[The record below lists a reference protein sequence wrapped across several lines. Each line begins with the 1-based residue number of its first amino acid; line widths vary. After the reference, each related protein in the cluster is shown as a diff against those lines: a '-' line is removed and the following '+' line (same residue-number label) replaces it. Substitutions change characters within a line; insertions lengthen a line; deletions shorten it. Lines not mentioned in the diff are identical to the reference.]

1 MGSSRRWA
9 FAVVISALGTG
20 AVGCTAAE
28 PRPASP
34 PPLPEPER
42 GAAPSIEFPKDDG
55 KPTALHTRPR
65 ETIVIGANNRD
76 LVWNEAPPAAEGNK
90 GAALPPT
97 SGRPVVQT
105 NHYYGGYYPYG
116 YGSSPTGQ
124 RPGEPGTS
132 GGAQPSRPP
141 TTVGGDWAAP
151 KDPGPGMIKNWQA
164 R

>member
-9 FAVVISALGTG
+9 FAAVISLV
-20 AVGCTAAE
+20 VGGCSAAE

-34 PPLPEPER
+34 PPLPEPAR
-42 GAAPSIEFPKDDG
+42 GAAPSLEIPREDSKAG
-55 KPTALHTRPR
+55 ALHTRPR
-65 ETIVIGANNRD
+65 ETIVIGAGNRD
-76 LVWNEAPPAAEGNK
+76 LVWNEAPAATESNK
-90 GAALPPT
+90 GAALPNT

-116 YGSSPTGQ
+116 YGSSPTGSGQ

-132 GGAQPSRPP
+132 GGGQPARPP
-141 TTVGGDWAAP
+141 TTVGGDWSAP